1 MRGLSSKFV
10 KEVSERDSTGVI
22 HVEQVN
28 GRHFLL
34 SLFPS
39 HVASCHLSLPLSH
52 LLPHVFLA
60 LFPSSS
66 LTPFSF
72 FGSFVLPFLHP
83 LHPTVSQ
90 SVSLLV
96 CLSVCL
102 SVCLAICPSVCPS
115 VYPSILLSICL
126 SIHLSVPFS
135 VCLSICP
142 SVSVH
147 SFICLSV
154 SPSIYLSLCPPF
166 Y

>member
-1 MRGLSSKFV
+1 MSLSPKFV

-22 HVEQVN
+22 YLGHWVN
-28 GRHFLL
+28 RRHFLL

-39 HVASCHLSLPLSH
+39 HLASCHLSLPLSH

-96 CLSVCL
+96 CLYVWPSVWPYVHL
-102 SVCLAICPSVCPS
+102 SVHPA
-115 VYPSILLSICL
+115 VYPSILLSLCPSVHL
-126 SIHLSVPFS
+126 SISQFVFLS
-135 VCLSICP
+135 VCLS
-142 SVSVH
+142 VSQ
-147 SFICLSV
+147 SCK
-154 SPSIYLSLCPPF
+154 C
-166 Y
+166 